1 MNVMSIRIVLAIAL
15 ALAASNAAAQKM
27 YKSVMPDGRIVYSEK
42 PTPGAKSVDTV
53 DAPASSGV
61 SVVTPQEKQRADQ
74 SKRDA
79 TQQARSNA
87 NAVEDARKQLK
98 QAEAAR
104 EAAKESREGERLGT
118 AKGGSRLTEE
128 YFARQKQA
136 DEAVDTARKRL
147 QELEGRR

>member
-1 MNVMSIRIVLAIAL
+1 MKTHFAIAL
-15 ALAASNAAAQKM
+15 MLAVVASGASAQKM
-27 YKSVMPDGRIVYSEK
+27 YKSVMPDGRVVYSEK

-53 DAPASSGV
+53 EAPPSSGV

-74 SKRDA
+74 AKREA
-79 TQQARSNA
+79 TQQARTNT
-87 NAVEDARKQLK
+87 NAVDEARKQLK

-104 EAAKESREGERLGT
+104 EAAKEPKEGERLGT
-118 AKGGSRLTEE
+118 AKGGSRLTEA

-136 DEAVDTARKRL
+136 DDAVDAARKRL